1 MEYSPQFPLIYARLI
16 KNEKRKEKG
25 LNMERKTYGTPELK
39 IINLIGSD
47 IITASVTDVDVE
59 GNIPKD
65 ESTWQDNW

>member
-1 MEYSPQFPLIYARLI
+1 
-16 KNEKRKEKG
+16 
-25 LNMERKTYGTPELK
+25 MERKTYGTPELK
-39 IINLIGSD
+39 IIKLFGSD

>member
-25 LNMERKTYGTPELK
+25 LNMERKTYGKPELK

>member
-1 MEYSPQFPLIYARLI
+1 
-16 KNEKRKEKG
+16 
-25 LNMERKTYGTPELK
+25 MERKTYGTPELQ
-39 IINLIGSD
+39 IIKLVGSD